1 MSRELLS
8 FSVIHVSHWYNRHII
23 VYFSLFEIRESC
35 RLETLC
41 SNGTSMSCLHLLH
54 FSTEVCRFE
63 TVSTHL
69 LSWLLD
75 LMPTVGDFVIRRGE
89 CGNCPIEGAF
99 TSHTASWRTFKRPV
113 ANFALFLST
122 ASVETEELLFYSVGS
137 EGAMLSVLAGSSCF
151 WNAPEGSAGL
161 RTEGVGSFSPGISP
175 L

>member
-1 MSRELLS
+1 MSIGFLFSCLSKELYFCWYRELLS
-8 FSVIHVSHWYNRHII
+8 FSLSVIRVSHRYNPHII

-35 RLETLC
+35 RLESLC

-69 LSWLLD
+69 LSWLLE

-99 TSHTASWRTFKRPV
+99 IGHTSSWRTFKRPV
-113 ANFALFLST
+113 ANCAF
-122 ASVETEELLFYSVGS
+122 S
-137 EGAMLSVLAGSSCF
+137 ERCF
-151 WNAPEGSAGL
+151 CRN
-161 RTEGVGSFSPGISP
+161 
-175 L
+175 